1 MQTTYFVSLFTL
13 ALSFSSLFY
22 GNQASPCD
30 RVIKRYYE
38 CKQGSTM
45 PENIFQESFFH
56 ATLGNMSIEQ
66 TLDLQ
71 REIYESAY
79 NCSSEFCK
87 CVGVDEKDL
96 SSTHAV
102 FFSTQQMYTEF
113 KQVILNLIPS
123 TNTTETANEDPV
135 EKFCS
140 RYNVLFEKTS
150 FFTKNLRPMCR
161 FDSMGLL
168 EFMSRLVRK
177 IFTLD
182 MAKKLINY

>member
-1 MQTTYFVSLFTL
+1 MKKTYFLSLFAL
-13 ALSFSSLFY
+13 ALSFSSLFNV
-22 GNQASPCD
+22 NQASPCD

-45 PENIFQESFFH
+45 PENIFQETFFQ
-56 ATLGNMSIEQ
+56 ATLGNATIEQ
-66 TLDLQ
+66 ALDLQ
-71 REIYESAY
+71 RNIYESAY

-87 CVGVDEKDL
+87 CVGVNEKDL

-102 FFSTQQMYTEF
+102 FFSTQQMYSEF

-123 TNTTETANEDPV
+123 PNTTETTNEDPI
-135 EKFCS
+135 EMFCS

-177 IFTLD
+177 FV
-182 MAKKLINY
+182 